1 MLLVDLP
8 FSAGWIEEILHQLRD
23 VVYPILNNIYIG
35 FQPSTVVKD
44 FSTIHSMLKID
55 EHNIRILKPMAQ
67 W

>member
-1 MLLVDLP
+1 VLLVDLP

-23 VVYPILNNIYIG
+23 VVYPILNNMG
-35 FQPSTVVKD
+35 FQPSNVVKD

-55 EHNIRILKPMAQ
+55 EHSMRILKPMAQ